1 MKFTAH
7 VVIERPR
14 EKVFDWMFQPQHIV
28 QLITRKPPQDIIN
41 SGHVPA
47 HLSER
52 VAKQRLLQEEA
63 EIAIE
68 IEDLSTPT
76 LQVGTTFY
84 YSMGLQYRSTESPD
98 WKYLTS
104 GTITIKKS
112 TPPTAFKFAKKGFSL
127 SAEHHLAFQAQHK
140 GTIITYHQSIPF
152 GKLQLKIASI
162 IAPGSFR
169 AVFSGKGAVPFG
181 NEEVQQQLQY
191 LKAQME
197 AEID

>member
-1 MKFTAH
+1 MKFTAYIM
-7 VVIERPR
+7 VDRPP

-28 QLITRKPPQDIIN
+28 QLVTRKPPQDLIN

-68 IEDLSTPT
+68 IKDLSTPT

-112 TPPTAFKFAKKGFSL
+112 TPPTSFTFATKGFSL
-127 SAEHHLAFQAQHK
+127 SAEHHLAFQARHE

-162 IAPGSFR
+162 MAPGSFQTVLFR
-169 AVFSGKGAVPFG
+169 KGAVPFG
-181 NEEVQQQLQY
+181 NEEVQQQLQH
-191 LKAQME
+191 LKAHMK

>member
-1 MKFTAH
+1 MKFAAQIM
-7 VVIERPR
+7 IERPL
-14 EKVFDWMFQPQHIV
+14 EKVFDWLFQPQHIV
-28 QLITRKPPQDIIN
+28 QLVTRKPLQDIIN
-41 SGHVPA
+41 SGHVPP

-52 VAKQRLLQEEA
+52 VAKQRRLQEEA

-112 TPPTAFKFAKKGFSL
+112 TPPTAFTFATKGFSL
-127 SAEHHLAFQAQHK
+127 SAEHHLAFQAQHE

-162 IAPGSFR
+162 VAPGSFQ
-169 AVFSGKGAVPFG
+169 AILFGKGAVPFG
-181 NEEVQQQLQY
+181 NEEVQQRLQH
-191 LKAQME
+191 LKAYME
-197 AEID
+197 DEID